1 MYSET
6 KSGLLVLV
14 LFVAIIIFGVSLEV
28 ERKKPPHS
36 IVETRHEH
44 LVFEDEGCRVYQV
57 RIEDKDGTRFIYVA
71 VNPATS
77 PRPTTAYVT
86 CRIAH

>member
-1 MYSET
+1 MGWPEKLT
-6 KSGLLVLV
+6 I
-14 LFVAIIIFGVSLEV
+14 VAIFATLAALVWFTQYPPGS
-28 ERKKPPHS
+28 PPHS